1 MLLLEGSSLRNWSSL
16 GQYFTVVELENFSSM
31 RYNKSTPLRPKK
43 KSPED
48 CPFFKLASKW
58 PPHWLCHLGVLHF
71 QVVPSCEHLRTKWRM
86 RKLHLPG
93 PWRRSPIWDEALISL
108 AGFLPSF
115 RITSHT
121 HQACSSLP
129 MMRLAP
135 HSLYH
140 LFPAVNSI
148 IPLPLGSAL
157 AIPFASC
164 PVRMLCPQFLAYAS
178 DSFLT
183 WKRHFPNSNS
193 FWAHK
198 SSSLVDCTFRDS
210 KDQWYEIFSQSNTPG
225 EVLERTND
233 REPGQAHCFS
243 SAW

>member
-1 MLLLEGSSLRNWSSL
+1 MVYWRRKWQPTPVLLPGKFHGLRSLV
-16 GQYFTVVELENFSSM
+16 GY
-31 RYNKSTPLRPKK
+31 
-43 KSPED
+43 SPWGRKESD
-48 CPFFKLASKW
+48 TTEQLHFHFHW
-58 PPHWLCHLGVLHF
+58 PPHGLCHSGVLHF
-71 QVVPSCEHLRTKWRM
+71 QVVPSSEHLRTKWRM

-115 RITSHT
+115 RITSHS
-121 HQACSSLP
+121 HQACRSLP

-157 AIPFASC
+157 AIPLASC
-164 PVRMLCPQFLAYAS
+164 PVRMLCPQFLTYAS

-183 WKRHFPNSNS
+183 
-193 FWAHK
+193 
-198 SSSLVDCTFRDS
+198 
-210 KDQWYEIFSQSNTPG
+210 
-225 EVLERTND
+225 
-233 REPGQAHCFS
+233 
-243 SAW
+243 